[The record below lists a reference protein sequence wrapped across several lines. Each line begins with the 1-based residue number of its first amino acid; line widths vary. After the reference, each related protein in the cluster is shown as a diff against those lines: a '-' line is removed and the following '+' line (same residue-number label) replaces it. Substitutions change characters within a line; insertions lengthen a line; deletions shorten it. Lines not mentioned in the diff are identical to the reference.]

1 MTGTGTTRTP
11 PMSAEHHTLPRS
23 TWVLMIMLTLG
34 WGFNWPMMKLA
45 LAAIPVWTFRGLCVA
60 AGATGILLIAGANGH
75 RLLPPREHWPRLF
88 VTSLFN
94 VTGWNILIGY
104 GLTMLP
110 AGRSAILAYT
120 MPLWVALLSVPVLKE
135 PLTSRRLL
143 GLALGMG
150 GMLLLMSNE
159 LAVLRAAPVGALL
172 VVAAAMSWALGTV
185 LIKRFPTA
193 LPTTSFTGWQ
203 LLLGGLPIV
212 LGALLFDGG
221 KLQPLSW
228 QATVALAYN
237 MIVAFILC
245 HWIWFE
251 VVRRASATVSS
262 LGTLSIPVVGVFS
275 SILVLGERPD
285 WREYAALALVLAAIA
300 TVLVPAGRRRT

>member
-1 MTGTGTTRTP
+1 
-11 PMSAEHHTLPRS
+11 MSTDHHTLPRS
-23 TWVLMIMLTLG
+23 TWVLMVMLTLG

-45 LAAIPVWTFRGLCVA
+45 LAEIPVWTFRALCIA
-60 AGATGILLIAGANGH
+60 AGAAGILMIARMRGE
-75 RLLPPREHWPRLF
+75 RLLPRRAHWPRLF

-94 VTGWNILIGY
+94 VSGWNILIGY

-120 MPLWVALLSVPVLKE
+120 MPLWVALLSIPILGE
-135 PLTSRRLL
+135 PLTPRRLL

-150 GMLLLMSNE
+150 GMLLLLSNE
-159 LAVLRAAPVGALL
+159 LVVLRAAPVGALL
-172 VVAAAMSWALGTV
+172 VLAAAASWALGTV

-203 LLLGGLPIV
+203 FLLGGLPIV
-212 LGALLFDGG
+212 IGALLIDTG

-228 QATVALAYN
+228 HAAAALAYN

-251 VVRRASATVSS
+251 VVSRASATVSS
-262 LGTLSIPVVGVFS
+262 IGTLSIPVVGVFS

-285 WREYAALALVLAAIA
+285 WREYAALVLVLAAIA
-300 TVLVPAGRRRT
+300 TVLVPARVRGRAGSA